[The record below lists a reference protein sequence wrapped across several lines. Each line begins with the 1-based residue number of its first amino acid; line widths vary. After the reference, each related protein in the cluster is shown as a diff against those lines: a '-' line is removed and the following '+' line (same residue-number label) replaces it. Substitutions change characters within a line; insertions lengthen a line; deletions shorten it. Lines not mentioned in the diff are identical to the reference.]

1 MILFSELR
9 YSTFTGGNPLH
20 FNIPTMKSKKI
31 LLIIGIAAVVLVIV
45 LALGKKQGWFGNEG
59 FLKVSVEK
67 GVSREIVE
75 IITANGKIQPE
86 TEVAIS
92 PDVSGEIV
100 DLVVKEGDEVEKGEY
115 LLKIKPEA
123 YQMARNRAEAS
134 LNNSKARLKQSDAQL
149 EMASL
154 DYKRNSRL
162 YDDKAIS
169 EAEFEQALT
178 SYNTALA
185 EKEAAQFS
193 VESAKATLDEAD
205 ESLTKTS
212 IYAPMSGTVSSLS
225 VELGER
231 VVGTSM
237 MSGTEMLRIADL
249 TRMEVEV
256 EVNEND
262 IVRVANHDTAL
273 IEVDAYPDTRFK
285 GVVSEIPV
293 SANTT
298 GVTTDQVTNFMVK
311 ILLLPESYAD
321 KISESNPYPLRPG
334 MSATAD
340 IQTDRKTDIYSVP
353 IQAVTT
359 RLDTAG
365 LERPATSEQEST
377 GQISSDGSVSSTTV
391 SVPSE
396 SSSDEPIVVVFVVSE
411 GKSWLK
417 PVKTGIQDNTHI
429 EITEGLDP
437 EDEIVVAPYSA
448 ISRQLSNDMNVEVVS
463 QEDLF
468 SGDKKKKD

>member
-1 MILFSELR
+1 M
-9 YSTFTGGNPLH
+9 
-20 FNIPTMKSKKI
+20 
-31 LLIIGIAAVVLVIV
+31 LIIV
-45 LALGKKQGWFGNEG
+45 LAIGKKQGWLGNEG
-59 FLKVSVEK
+59 FLKVATESGIE
-67 GVSREIVE
+67 REIVE

-100 DLVVKEGDEVEKGEY
+100 DLVVREGDEVVRGQY

-134 LNNSKARLKQSDAQL
+134 LNNSRARQKQSEAQL

-154 DYKRNSRL
+154 DYTRNSKL
-162 YDDKAIS
+162 FEDDAIS
-169 EAEFEQALT
+169 KSEFEQSLT
-178 SYNTALA
+178 NYNSALA
-185 EKEAAQFS
+185 EKEAAEFM
-193 VESAKATLDEAD
+193 VMSAQATLDEAD

-212 IYAPMSGTVSSLS
+212 IYAPMAGTVSSLS

-249 TRMEVEV
+249 HRMEVEV

-262 IVRVANHDTAL
+262 IVRVTNRDTAL

-293 SANTT
+293 SANTV

-311 ILLLPESYAD
+311 ILLLTESYED
-321 KISESNPYPLRPG
+321 KISENNPYPLRPG

-340 IQTDRKTDIYSVP
+340 IQTDRRTGIYSIP

-359 RLDTAG
+359 RMDTTGTAVQN
-365 LERPATSEQEST
+365 EEQRVD
-377 GQISSDGSVSSTTV
+377 QVSSDGTVSSESIPDETG
-391 SVPSE
+391 
-396 SSSDEPIVVVFVVSE
+396 SSSDEPMVVVFTVLE
-411 GKSWLK
+411 GKAYMQE
-417 PVKTGIQDNTHI
+417 VKTGIQDNNYI
-429 EITEGLDP
+429 EITEGLSL
-437 EDEIVVAPYSA
+437 EDVIIVSPYSA
-448 ISRQLSNDMNVEVVS
+448 ISRQLKNDLLVEVVT
-463 QEDLF
+463 EEELF
-468 SGDKKKKD
+468 QGDKKNKD

>member
-1 MILFSELR
+1 
-9 YSTFTGGNPLH
+9 
-20 FNIPTMKSKKI
+20 MKSKRLLLI
-31 LLIIGIAAVVLVIV
+31 LGIVAVLLIIV
-45 LALGKKQGWFGNEG
+45 LAIGKKQGWFGNEG
-59 FLKVSVEK
+59 FLKVAVEK
-67 GVSREIVE
+67 GISREIVE

-100 DLVVKEGDEVEKGEY
+100 ELVIKEGDEVVKGQY

-123 YQMARNRAEAS
+123 YQMARNRSEAS
-134 LNNSKARLKQSDAQL
+134 LNNAKARLKQAEAQL

-154 DYKRNSRL
+154 EYKRNSRL
-162 YDDKAIS
+162 FDEHAIS
-169 EAEFEQALT
+169 ESEFEQAQT
-178 SYNTALA
+178 AYNTALA
-185 EKEAAQFS
+185 EKEAAEFS
-193 VESAKATLDEAD
+193 VQSAKATLDEAD

-212 IYAPMSGTVSSLS
+212 VYAPMSGTVSRLS

-262 IVRVANHDTAL
+262 IVRVANLDTAL
-273 IEVDAYPDTRFK
+273 IEVDAYPDDRFK

-311 ILLLPESYAD
+311 IFLLPESYAG
-321 KISESNPYPLRPG
+321 KISERNTYPLRPG

-340 IQTDRKTDIYSVP
+340 IQTNRKTGVYSIP

-365 LERPATSEQEST
+365 VVKPAQTETT
-377 GQISSDGSVSSTTV
+377 GEVSSDGTMSSTTETI
-391 SVPSE
+391 PAKGT
-396 SSSDEPIVVVFVVSE
+396 SDEPLVVVFVVSD
-411 GKSWLK
+411 GKAWMK
-417 PVKTGIQDNTHI
+417 PVKTGIQDNTYI
-429 EITEGLDP
+429 EITEGLDTAAMV
-437 EDEIVVAPYSA
+437 VVAPYSA
-448 ISRQLSNDMNVEVVS
+448 ISRQLKNDMNVEVVS
-463 QEDLF
+463 EEDLLT
-468 SGDKKKKD
+468 GNKKNKD

>member
-1 MILFSELR
+1 
-9 YSTFTGGNPLH
+9 
-20 FNIPTMKSKKI
+20 MKSKKL
-31 LLIIGIAAVVLVIV
+31 LLIIGIIAVLLVVVLGVGKSKGW
-45 LALGKKQGWFGNEG
+45 LGNDGY
-59 FLKVSVEK
+59 LKVATDE
-67 GVSREIVE
+67 GIERDIVE

-100 DLVVKEGDEVEKGEY
+100 DLVVKEGDKVTKGQY

-134 LNNSKARLKQSDAQL
+134 MNNAKARLKQSESQL

-154 DYKRNSRL
+154 DYKRNSSL
-162 YDDKAIS
+162 FEDKAIS
-169 EAEFEQALT
+169 EAEFEQSLT
-178 SYNTALA
+178 GYNTSLA
-185 EKEAAQFS
+185 EKEAAEFS
-193 VESAKATLDEAD
+193 VQSAKASLDEAD
-205 ESLTKTS
+205 ESLMKTS
-212 IYAPMSGTVSSLS
+212 IHAPMSGTISRLA

-237 MSGTEMLRIADL
+237 MAGTELLRIADL
-249 TRMEVEV
+249 NRMEVEV

-262 IVRVANHDTAL
+262 IVRVSFMDTAL

-298 GVTTDQVTNFMVK
+298 GVTTDQVTNFNVK

-321 KISESNPYPLRPG
+321 KISEANPFPLRPG

-340 IQTDRKTDIYSVP
+340 IQTDRRTSIYSIP

-359 RLDTAG
+359 RMDTAG
-365 LERPATSEQEST
+365 TELFHKSEENRT
-377 GQISSDGSVSSTTV
+377 DQISSDGTVSSTSEPV
-391 SVPSE
+391 SGRSTG
-396 SSSDEPIVVVFVVSE
+396 DEPIVVVFIVSE
-411 GKSWLK
+411 GKAMMK
-417 PVKTGIQDNTHI
+417 KVKTGIQDNSCI
-429 EITEGLDP
+429 EISEGLDL
-437 EDEIVVAPYSA
+437 EDEIVIAPYSA
-448 ISRQLSNDMNVEVVS
+448 ISRQLKNDLSVEVVTE
-463 QEDLF
+463 EDLF
-468 SGDKKKKD
+468 KGDKKKKD

>member
-1 MILFSELR
+1 M
-9 YSTFTGGNPLH
+9 
-20 FNIPTMKSKKI
+20 
-31 LLIIGIAAVVLVIV
+31 LIIVLI
-45 LALGKKQGWFGNEG
+45 LGKNKGWFGSEG
-59 FLKVSVEK
+59 YLKVAIEK
-67 GVSREIVE
+67 GIEREIVE

-100 DLVVKEGDEVEKGEY
+100 DLVVREGDEVKKGQY

-134 LNNSKARLKQSDAQL
+134 LNNARARQKQAEAQL
-149 EMASL
+149 ELASL

-162 YDDKAIS
+162 YEEQAIS
-169 EAEFEQALT
+169 EAEFEQSLT
-178 SYNTALA
+178 SYNTSLA
-185 EKEAAQFS
+185 EKEASEFS
-193 VESAKATLDEAD
+193 VESAQATLDEAD
-205 ESLTKTS
+205 ESLLKTS
-212 IYAPMSGTVSSLS
+212 IYAPMSGTISRLA

-237 MSGTEMLRIADL
+237 MAGTEMLRIADL
-249 TRMEVEV
+249 NRMEVEV

-262 IVRVANHDTAL
+262 IVRVTNRDTAL
-273 IEVDAYPDTRFK
+273 IEVDAYPDTRFM

-298 GVTTDQVTNFMVK
+298 GVTTDQVTNFNVK

-321 KISESNPYPLRPG
+321 KISEANPYPLRPG

-340 IQTDRKTDIYSVP
+340 IQTDRKTDIYSIP

-359 RLDTAG
+359 RMDSAG
-365 LERPATSEQEST
+365 AELFHKSEKMQT
-377 GQISSDGSVSSTTV
+377 GEVSSDGSVSSSTENIPTE
-391 SVPSE
+391 PT
-396 SSSDEPIVVVFVVSE
+396 SDEPIIVVFTVKE
-411 GKSWLK
+411 GKAWIK
-417 PVKTGIQDNTHI
+417 NVKTGIQDNSYI

-437 EDEIVVAPYSA
+437 DEEVVIAPYSA
-448 ISRQLSNDMNVEVVS
+448 ISRQLKNDTNVEVVS
-463 QEDLF
+463 EEELF
-468 SGDKKKKD
+468 KGDKKKKD

>member
-1 MILFSELR
+1 
-9 YSTFTGGNPLH
+9 
-20 FNIPTMKSKKI
+20 MKSKKL
-31 LLIIGIAAVVLVIV
+31 LLIIGITAVVLIVV
-45 LALGKKQGWFGNEG
+45 LAIGKKQGWFGNEG
-59 FLKVSVEK
+59 FLKVATET
-67 GVSREIVE
+67 GIEREIVE

-100 DLVVKEGDEVEKGEY
+100 DLSVKEGDEVVKGQY

-134 LNNSKARLKQSDAQL
+134 LNNSRARQKQSEAQL

-154 DYKRNSRL
+154 DYKRSSKL
-162 YDDKAIS
+162 FEDDAIS
-169 EAEFEQALT
+169 KSEFEQALT
-178 SYNTALA
+178 TYNSALA
-185 EKEAAQFS
+185 EKEAAEFM
-193 VESAKATLDEAD
+193 VMSAQATLDEAD

-212 IYAPMSGTVSSLS
+212 IYAPMDGTISSLS

-237 MSGTEMLRIADL
+237 MSGTEMLRIANL
-249 TRMEVEV
+249 HRMEVEV

-262 IVRVANHDTAL
+262 IVRVTNHDTAL

-311 ILLLPESYAD
+311 ILLLTESYED
-321 KISESNPYPLRPG
+321 KISENNPYPLRPG

-340 IQTDRKTDIYSVP
+340 IQTDRRTGIYSIP

-359 RLDTAG
+359 RMDTTGTAVQKDDQ
-365 LERPATSEQEST
+365 SVES
-377 GQISSDGSVSSTTV
+377 ISSDGTV
-391 SVPSE
+391 ASE
-396 SSSDEPIVVVFVVSE
+396 AIPEKTQAGSDEPMVVVFTFSE
-411 GKSWLK
+411 GKAWMK
-417 PVKTGIQDNTHI
+417 QVKTGIQDNNYI
-429 EITEGLDP
+429 EITEGLSL
-437 EDEIVVAPYSA
+437 EDEIIVSPYSA
-448 ISRQLSNDMNVEVVS
+448 ISRQLKNDLPVEVVT
-463 QEDLF
+463 EEELF
-468 SGDKKKKD
+468 QGDKKKKD

>member
-1 MILFSELR
+1 
-9 YSTFTGGNPLH
+9 
-20 FNIPTMKSKKI
+20 MKSKKL
-31 LLIIGIAAVVLVIV
+31 LLIIGIAAVVLVVV
-45 LALGKKQGWFGNEG
+45 LAIGKKQGWLGNEG
-59 FLKVSVEK
+59 FLKVATET
-67 GVSREIVE
+67 GIEREIVE

-100 DLVVKEGDEVEKGEY
+100 DLVVKEGDEVVKGQY

-134 LNNSKARLKQSDAQL
+134 LNNARARQKQSEAQL

-154 DYKRNSRL
+154 DYKRNSKL
-162 YDDKAIS
+162 FEDDAIS
-169 EAEFEQALT
+169 KSEFEQSLT
-178 SYNTALA
+178 TYNSALA
-185 EKEAAQFS
+185 EKEAAEFS
-193 VESAKATLDEAD
+193 VMSAQATLDEAD

-212 IYAPMSGTVSSLS
+212 IYAPMNGTISSLS

-249 TRMEVEV
+249 NRMEVEV

-262 IVRVANHDTAL
+262 IVRVTYLDTAL

-293 SANTT
+293 SANTV

-311 ILLLPESYAD
+311 ILLLMESYED
-321 KISESNPYPLRPG
+321 KITETNLYPLRPG

-340 IQTDRKTDIYSVP
+340 IQTDRRTGIYSIP

-359 RLDTAG
+359 RMDTTGNAVKKD
-365 LERPATSEQEST
+365 EQRIDA
-377 GQISSDGSVSSTTV
+377 ISSDGTVSS
-391 SVPSE
+391 E
-396 SSSDEPIVVVFVVSE
+396 SIPAETNAGSDEPMVVVFVVEE
-411 GKSWLK
+411 GKAWMK
-417 PVKTGIQDNTHI
+417 EVKTGIQDNNYI
-429 EITEGLDP
+429 EITEGLSM
-437 EDEIVVAPYSA
+437 EDEIIISPYSA
-448 ISRQLSNDMNVEVVS
+448 ISRQLKNDLSVEVVS
-463 QEDLF
+463 EEELF
-468 SGDKKKKD
+468 RGDKKNND

>member
-1 MILFSELR
+1 
-9 YSTFTGGNPLH
+9 
-20 FNIPTMKSKKI
+20 MKSKKL
-31 LLIIGIAAVVLVIV
+31 LLIIAGVAVVLIIV
-45 LALGKKQGWFGNEG
+45 LAVGKKQGWFGNEG
-59 FLKVSVEK
+59 YLKVAVEK
-67 GVSREIVE
+67 GIEREIVE

-100 DLVVKEGDEVEKGEY
+100 DLVIKEGDEVRKGEY

-134 LNNSKARLKQSDAQL
+134 LNNSKARLKQAESQL

-154 DYKRNSRL
+154 DYKRNSSLFEER
-162 YDDKAIS
+162 AIS
-169 EAEFEQALT
+169 EAEFEQSFT
-178 SYNTALA
+178 TYNTSLA
-185 EKEAAQFS
+185 EKEAAEFS
-193 VESAKATLDEAD
+193 VQSAKATLDEAE
-205 ESLTKTS
+205 ESLLKTN
-212 IYAPMSGTVSSLS
+212 IYAPMSGTVSRLA

-237 MSGTEMLRIADL
+237 MAGTEMLRIADL
-249 TRMEVEV
+249 NRMEVEV

-262 IVRVANHDTAL
+262 IVRVAFRDTAL
-273 IEVDAYPDTRFK
+273 IEVDAYPDTRFS

-311 ILLLPESYAD
+311 ILLLPESYED

-340 IQTDRKTDIYSVP
+340 IQTDRRTGIYSVP

-359 RLDTAG
+359 RMDTAG
-365 LERPATSEQEST
+365 AELPPRSENET
-377 GQISSDGSVSSTTV
+377 IGQVSSDGTVSSTTETIPV
-391 SVPSE
+391 EPG
-396 SSSDEPIVVVFVVSE
+396 SDEPVVVVFTISE
-411 GKSWLK
+411 GKAYLNR
-417 PVKTGIQDNTHI
+417 VKTGIQDNSYI
-429 EITEGLDP
+429 EITEGLDL
-437 EDEIVVAPYSA
+437 EDDVVVAPYSA
-448 ISRQLSNDMNVEVVS
+448 ISRQLKNELNVEVVS
-463 QEDLF
+463 EEELF
-468 SGDKKKKD
+468 KGDKKKND

>member
-1 MILFSELR
+1 MILFSELK
-9 YSTFTGGNPLH
+9 YSTSIRENPSH
-20 FNIPTMKSKKI
+20 FNYPIMKSKRL
-31 LLIIGIAAVVLVIV
+31 LLIIGIVAVVLVLV
-45 LALGKKQGWFGNEG
+45 LVIGKKQGWFGNEG
-59 FLKVSVEK
+59 LLKVAVEK
-67 GVSREIVE
+67 GIKRDIVE

-100 DLVVKEGDEVEKGEY
+100 DLVIKEGDEVEKGQY

-134 LNNSKARLKQSDAQL
+134 LNSAKARLKQAEAQL
-149 EMASL
+149 EMVTL
-154 DYKRNSRL
+154 NYQRNSRL
-162 YDDKAIS
+162 YEEKAIS
-169 EAEFEQALT
+169 EAEFEQSLT
-178 SYNTALA
+178 NYNTALA
-185 EKEAAQFS
+185 EKEATEFS
-193 VESAKATLDEAD
+193 VLSAKATLDESE

-249 TRMEVEV
+249 ERMEVEV

-262 IVRVANHDTAL
+262 IVRVAMNDTAL
-273 IEVDAYPDTRFK
+273 IEVDAYPDDRFK

-293 SANTT
+293 SANTS

-311 ILLLPESYAD
+311 ILLLHESYSG
-321 KISESNPYPLRPG
+321 KISVSNPYPLRPG

-340 IQTDRKTDIYSVP
+340 IQTNRKSDVYSIP

-359 RLDTAG
+359 RMDTAG
-365 LERPATSEQEST
+365 TEKPVSSEQEQV
-377 GQISSDGSVSSTTV
+377 GQISSDGSVSSTTITTPV
-391 SVPSE
+391 E
-396 SSSDEPIVVVFVVSE
+396 AGSDEPIVVVFVVTES
-411 GKSWLK
+411 KALMK
-417 PVKTGIQDNTHI
+417 PVKTGIQDNTYI

-448 ISRQLSNDMNVEVVS
+448 ISRQLKNDMNVEVVP
-463 QEDLF
+463 EDELF
-468 SGDKKKKD
+468 QGED